1 MQRLRIRFSR
11 GETLKYISHLDII
24 RLWQRAMRRAGIPVA
39 YSEGFNPRPRLAL
52 GAPLALGVTS
62 QAELLDVY
70 CTRLPSTLWFQQSLE
85 QQLPDGIEILQ
96 VQTVPEIFPSLQ
108 SQLRAAEYIVTL
120 AVETDQATVEA
131 SLARFLALET
141 LPWEHHR
148 DTGPHRY
155 DLRRLVLDLWV
166 AEWQPGSLSLGMRLR
181 HDNDGAGRPEQVVK
195 ALDFDP
201 PEAILRSR
209 LFLAAG

>member
-1 MQRLRIRFSR
+1 M
-11 GETLKYISHLDII
+11 
-24 RLWQRAMRRAGIPVA
+24 A
-39 YSEGFNPRPRLAL
+39 YTEGFNPRPRIAL

-70 CTRLPSTLWFQQSLE
+70 CTRLPSAHWFQQALT
-85 QQLPDGIEILQ
+85 QQLPDGIEISQ
-96 VQTVPEIFPSLQ
+96 VQPVPEIFPSLQ

-120 AVETDQATVEA
+120 AADTDQATVEA
-131 SLARFLALET
+131 ALTYFLALET

-155 DLRRLVLDLWV
+155 DLRALVEDLWV
-166 AEWQPGSLSLGMRLR
+166 SEWQAARLSLGMRLR
-181 HDNDGAGRPEQVVK
+181 HDNAGAGRPEQVVK
-195 ALDFDP
+195 ALGFGV
-201 PEAILRSR
+201 PEAIHRTR

>member
-1 MQRLRIRFSR
+1 MQRLRIKFSR

-24 RLWQRAMRRAGIPVA
+24 RLWQRAMRRADIPVA
-39 YSEGFNPRPRLAL
+39 YTEGFNPRPRIAL

-70 CTRLPSTLWFQQSLE
+70 CTRLPSAHWFQQALAR
-85 QQLPDGIEILQ
+85 QLPDGIAISQ
-96 VQTVPEIFPSLQ
+96 VQIVPEVFPSLQ

-120 AVETDQATVEA
+120 AAGTDQSAIEA
-131 SLARFLALET
+131 ALTEFLVLET

-155 DLRRLVLDLWV
+155 DLRALVEDLWV
-166 AEWQPGSLSLGMRLR
+166 SEWQAGNLSLGMRLR
-181 HDNDGAGRPEQVVK
+181 HDNAGAGRPEQVVR
-195 ALDFDP
+195 ALGFGAPDS
-201 PEAILRSR
+201 IHRTR